1 MENAESKAL
10 ENQPGDSPTPQN
22 AQQRRAPGAPVPE
35 QQGPAAEQGHDHEH
49 GAEGGYAHDHAH
61 EGHDHAHSHGPQMP
75 TPQNAQDQRVPGT
88 PLPPMDPACMR
99 EVSVEIPADVVEK
112 QQQAIIDQYAK
123 QARVPGFRK
132 GKVPASVV
140 KNRFKDE
147 VTSDLVEQLVPQ
159 YFREAVMKAG
169 YRPVSQPQIFGLQ
182 FTPGEPMKFKA
193 AFEVLPDFELGEYK
207 VKLDKPE
214 VKVSDEEVENEIKQL
229 QERQASYDPVNEER
243 GARKGEF
250 VQVSFEA
257 KPKGP
262 EGEQAGA
269 SADAA
274 AGDKGAAATGSQS
287 RATVEGEAASG
298 EAEQKSDEAKPVTPQ
313 NAQDQRVPGAPVQMD
328 EVLVEIGGAN
338 TIPEFSENLKG
349 AKAGEEKS
357 FEVAY
362 PADFYD
368 KRLAGLTFN
377 YKVKVNAIKTKTT
390 PELNDDFAK
399 ELSNEFKTVDDL
411 KQRIRENME
420 LERRHQAEHE
430 IKGKVVD
437 ELIARH
443 DFAVP
448 RSLVEH
454 QIDLRL
460 ERGLRALAAQ
470 GMKTEDMKRMDFAR
484 LRAGQR
490 EAAVKEVKSN
500 VLLAKIAMKENIQVS
515 DEELEQEIAAMAQ
528 QMQQPVDEVKKRLT
542 QDGSVERLR
551 DRMRTEKALNFLY
564 EQAG

>member
-1 MENAESKAL
+1 
-10 ENQPGDSPTPQN
+10 
-22 AQQRRAPGAPVPE
+22 
-35 QQGPAAEQGHDHEH
+35 
-49 GAEGGYAHDHAH
+49 
-61 EGHDHAHSHGPQMP
+61 
-75 TPQNAQDQRVPGT
+75 
-88 PLPPMDPACMR
+88 MDPACVR
-99 EVSVEIPADVVEK
+99 EVSVEVPAEVVARTRDALV
-112 QQQAIIDQYAK
+112 QQYAR

-140 KNRFKDE
+140 KNRFGDDI
-147 VTSDLVEQLVPQ
+147 TSDVIEQLVPQ
-159 YFREAVMKAG
+159 YFREAVMKSG
-169 YRPVSQPQIFGLQ
+169 HRPVSQPQIYGLE

-193 AFEVLPDFELGEYK
+193 AFEVLPEFELGDYQI
-207 VKLDKPE
+207 KLEKPE
-214 VKVSDEEVENEIKQL
+214 VRVSDEEVENEIQQL
-229 QERQASYDPVNEER
+229 QERQASFDPVNEER
-243 GARKGEF
+243 GAQKGEF

-257 KPKGP
+257 VPKGP
-262 EGEQAGA
+262 DSPE
-269 SADAA
+269 S
-274 AGDKGAAATGSQS
+274 GSQ
-287 RATVEGEAASG
+287 AEGGRSQEAA
-298 EAEQKSDEAKPVTPQ
+298 EAKAGGGQSSEKAEGQAPSAGTESKSEE
-313 NAQDQRVPGAPVQMD
+313 AKPVQMD

-338 TIPEFSENLKG
+338 TIPEFTENLEG
-349 AKAGEEKS
+349 AKPGEERR
-357 FEVAY
+357 FEVRY

-377 YKVKVNAIKTKTT
+377 YKVKVNAIKTKSV

-399 ELSNEFKTVDDL
+399 ELSTEFNTLEDL

-420 LERRHQAEHE
+420 LERKHQAEHE
-430 IKGKVVD
+430 VKGKLVD
-437 ELIARH
+437 ELLAKH
-443 DFAVP
+443 DFPVP

-470 GMKTEDMKRMDFAR
+470 GMKTEDMKRMDFGR

-490 EAAVKEVKSN
+490 EAATKEVKSN

-528 QMQQPVDEVKKRLT
+528 QMQQPADEVKRRLM
-542 QDGSVERLR
+542 QDGSIDRLR